1 MQVLC
6 RTTKHNAETRC
17 CICGQGFVM
26 FWDRQSN
33 SERKEILFEIQKTL
47 CNHHRNQTGQHVHPV
62 TDFMAPDYFGPFLPL
77 TATASTQAQAQ
88 ACAQ

>member
-6 RTTKHNAETRC
+6 RTTKNSAETRC

-47 CNHHRNQTGQHVHPV
+47 CSHHRNKSGVHVHPETEFLV
-62 TDFMAPDYFGPFLPL
+62 PDYFGPFLPMS
-77 TATASTQAQAQ
+77 ATASTQAQEQ
-88 ACAQ
+88 ACA